1 MTMMLLERPI
11 AAAPL
16 LPPTNQVVKNRM
28 CALAGAIGGL
38 VDPAP
43 GARYPN
49 LAGCLVMPYAG
60 LLLAG
65 TACRR
70 PLLFPEGDVLYA
82 VTGLDVI
89 LVRHDADRG
98 TTYDLR
104 LNGQPGWLYRYQAW
118 QMEGDLWLVPDAGST
133 SSIRAT
139 AWGLEVCE
147 TLPFVNAA
155 ERQLGL
161 NHPVSLPSFARRA

>member
-11 AAAPL
+11 AAEPL

-43 GARYPN
+43 GARDAK
-49 LAGCLVMPYAG
+49 LAGCLLMPYAG

-65 TACRR
+65 TSCRR
-70 PLLFPEGDVLYA
+70 PLLFPEGETLHTI
-82 VTGLDVI
+82 TGVDVI

-104 LNGQPGWLYRYQAW
+104 LNGQTGWLCRYQAW
-118 QMEGDLWLVPDAGST
+118 QMEGGLWLVPDAGTAPSVRT
-133 SSIRAT
+133 T
-139 AWGLEVCE
+139 AWGLEVGDQP
-147 TLPFVNAA
+147 PFADSA
-155 ERQLGL
+155 EHGLGL
-161 NHPVSLPSFARRA
+161 IRPALAANAGRA